1 MVVLVLVRPGNGS
14 RQGPGWSRPGGTQW
28 RSSLQTP
35 ASLVMTGIS
44 FFGRLLDWKWVFQ
57 WLSGCKKRLND
68 PKTAQKWVLD
78 FGDLP
83 FMDQS
88 RLLLRQIQFPNCQR
102 SIDTNTSS
110 HFYVCKRVRLN
121 LLKSYWSIKEKFY
134 YNDWWTVKCSNED
147 MGRWLSWSTSQNNYS
162 SFSINFSQ
170 SAQSSLWG
178 RPGTPPGCSPP
189 PPPPP
194 RGRGS
199 ADP

>member
-1 MVVLVLVRPGNGS
+1 
-14 RQGPGWSRPGGTQW
+14 
-28 RSSLQTP
+28 
-35 ASLVMTGIS
+35 
-44 FFGRLLDWKWVFQ
+44 
-57 WLSGCKKRLND
+57 
-68 PKTAQKWVLD
+68 
-78 FGDLP
+78 
-83 FMDQS
+83 MDQS

-194 RGRGS
+194 RSRGS
-199 ADP
+199 ADPWSTPCSGKTDSHWTDDLENYKFGRCSVKKKSTQMFHFILLEDLTDNKVTWF